1 MIHHLS
7 IAVREPARVASA
19 LAELIGGASVAF
31 PPNPGSY
38 WALQRDPHGTGIEIY
53 PAGTTLEPDGDRG
66 VAFASDPQQRSGY
79 VGHHFAIS
87 VPTPRDEVTAIAARE
102 GWQYYECM
110 RGGFHVIEV
119 WVENEILIE
128 VLPPEFAAEYLEVT
142 RPERVVEHMAS
153 VRRPPAQASKED

>member
-7 IAVREPARVASA
+7 IAVRQPGHVASV

-53 PAGTTLEPDGDRG
+53 PADTTLEPDGERG
-66 VAFASDPQQRSGY
+66 VAFAKQPQTQSGY
-79 VGHHFAIS
+79 VGYHCAIS
-87 VPTPRDEVTAIAARE
+87 VPTGKEQIAAIAERE
-102 GWQYYECM
+102 GWQCYECM
-110 RGGFHVIEV
+110 RGGFHVMEV
-119 WVENEILIE
+119 WIENQILIE

-142 RPERVVEHMAS
+142 HPDRVVEHMAS
-153 VRRPPAQASKED
+153 VRRPQP

>member
-7 IAVREPARVASA
+7 IAVHDPARVAAA

-53 PAGTTLEPDGDRG
+53 PAGTTLRPDGDRG
-66 VAFASDPQQRSGY
+66 VAFASEPQRGSGF

-87 VPTPRDEVTAIAARE
+87 VPTSKEEVVTIAARE
-102 GWQYYECM
+102 GWEYHECM

-128 VLPPEFAAEYLEVT
+128 FLPPEFAAEYLAVT
-142 RPERVVEHMAS
+142 QPERVVEHMAS
-153 VRRPPAQASKED
+153 VRRPQAPGSQTD

>member
-7 IAVREPARVASA
+7 IAVRQPGHVAPV

-53 PAGTTLEPDGDRG
+53 PAGTTLQPDGARG
-66 VAFASDPQQRSGY
+66 VAFASEPRRESGY

-87 VPTPRDEVTAIAARE
+87 VPTTKEQVAAIAARE
-102 GWQYYECM
+102 GWQCYECL
-110 RGGFHVIEV
+110 RGGFHVMEI
-119 WVENEILIE
+119 WIENEILIE
-128 VLPPEFAAEYLEVT
+128 VLPPEFAAEYLAVT
-142 RPERVVEHMAS
+142 RPESVVEHMAS
-153 VRRPPAQASKED
+153 VRRPG